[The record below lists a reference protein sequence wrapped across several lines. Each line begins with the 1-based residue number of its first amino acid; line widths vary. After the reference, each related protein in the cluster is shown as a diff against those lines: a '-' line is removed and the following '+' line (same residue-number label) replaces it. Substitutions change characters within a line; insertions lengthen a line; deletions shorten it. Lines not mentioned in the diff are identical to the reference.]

1 MKKIILLIL
10 VCFLCSC
17 DIDYTIN
24 INKNN
29 NINQL
34 ITAEEPNMDKDET
47 KTLIFEN
54 NFGYF
59 QNKYPKYDFFSDY
72 YNDIYTVIYEY
83 DYDIKHIE
91 KEISSYKEIVEYINY
106 SGTINKKIS
115 AKIKDSFFEEYEF
128 NNFNINIK
136 IPYEVINSNSN
147 NNKDNIYTWNI
158 NKDNSLIEI
167 EYSTLK
173 NKEKK
178 TTNEL
183 LTIGIIITLSLIF
196 IGIISIIVIML
207 KKGR

>member
-47 KTLIFEN
+47 KPLIFEN
-54 NFGYF
+54 KFGYF